1 MTNEEEGRPPKE
13 PQEPAAQPEHTA
25 QQEPEEN
32 SEGQVQVTF
41 NKPDFDQMTATAL
54 KVITNPVGFYQEMP
68 KSGGLVDPLIF
79 MVALAVLAG
88 LLSAVLSIFG
98 LGMSGAMAAGLAAV
112 ILIPVFAVIFG
123 FIGAAIAFVIWKL
136 MGSRENFETAFRC
149 VAYTSAVAPIIT
161 VLSIIPYIGSLA
173 SGLWPMAL
181 LAVASIH
188 VHGRAVQVSWG
199 VFGTLGVIMALIN
212 VGAER
217 ATNQMSDSLEDF
229 QRMMEQRDQ

>member
-1 MTNEEEGRPPKE
+1 MTNEEEGRSPKE
-13 PQEPAAQPEHTA
+13 QQEPAAQPEHTA
-25 QQEPEEN
+25 QQEPEED
-32 SEGQVQVTF
+32 SDSQVQVTF
-41 NKPDFDQMTATAL
+41 SKPDFDQMTATAL

-123 FIGAAIAFVIWKL
+123 FIGAGIAFVIWKL

-149 VAYTSAVAPIIT
+149 VAYTAAVAPVLT
-161 VLSIIPYIGSLA
+161 VLSIIPYIGSLV

-181 LAVASIH
+181 LAVASIY

-199 VFGTLGVIMALIN
+199 VFGALGVIMALMN

-229 QRMMEQRDQ
+229 QRMMEQRNQ